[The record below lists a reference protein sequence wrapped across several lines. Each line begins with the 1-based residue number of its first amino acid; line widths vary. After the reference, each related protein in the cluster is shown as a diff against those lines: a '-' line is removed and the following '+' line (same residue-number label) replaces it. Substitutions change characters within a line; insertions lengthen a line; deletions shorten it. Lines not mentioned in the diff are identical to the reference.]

1 MTCCSTKKDI
11 KQRQVELKKMQ
22 KETISRVSQK
32 HVGMSIRVPS
42 TQNTFSDPNDDY
54 EVDVDVPVENTK
66 RNDSINALDFFP
78 FPTTGER
85 PNLEHP
91 VTNKYVCGVKGTY
104 R

>member
-1 MTCCSTKKDI
+1 
-11 KQRQVELKKMQ
+11 MQ

-32 HVGMSIRVPS
+32 HVGISAPHQPLRVPS
-42 TQNTFSDPNDDY
+42 TQNTFPAHSDDY
-54 EVDVDVPVENTK
+54 EVDVDVPVENIK

-78 FPTTGER
+78 FPTTGDR

-104 R
+104 RWVSFLI